1 MAAPVP
7 AAPAWLADS
16 LAPPARGAERLGCD
30 VSTPGQGVGGGEEPR
45 GRLDNSSDLRRS
57 CPLPCQ
63 APSTSSLPLMLPQL
77 TLPEEKPR
85 AAGRCTE
92 VPVTSVGAAGA
103 ACTVGGAGPPN
114 VPLPASP
121 PRRPGPSIPGRSRPQ
136 PVLHRVCWVNPRPGR
151 ERGTTGN
158 QEPGPGHPAFQG
170 CRILLESQGLSPLVS
185 P

>member
-57 CPLPCQ
+57 CPRPCQ
-63 APSTSSLPLMLPQL
+63 APSTSSLPLTLPQL

-103 ACTVGGAGPPN
+103 ACTVGGSW
-114 VPLPASP
+114 ASKRASACISSQAAWP
-121 PRRPGPSIPGRSRPQ
+121 QHPGPVQAPACAPQ
-136 PVLHRVCWVNPRPGR
+136 GVLG
-151 ERGTTGN
+151 
-158 QEPGPGHPAFQG
+158 EPEAG
-170 CRILLESQGLSPLVS
+170 
-185 P
+185 